1 MKMAAGFSAAIFAT
15 SARRTLGELA
25 VVSLASVKR
34 VSPKAIKTN
43 GSGTAES
50 VTVNVAAETAGPLKV
65 AASRKTMGKD
75 LFIARCYGPGG
86 SQIMKLLFAALLCI
100 PAVAAAAGTAPSES
114 ARWQQHA
121 RHVHIIRDNWGIAH
135 VYGKSDAD
143 AVFGMIYAQAEDD
156 FNRIERNYLVSLGW
170 LAQAEGESAVYDDL
184 RARLFID
191 VGRLQQ
197 QYRAAPAWLKSL
209 MDAWADGLNYFL
221 STHSAV
227 HPKVIRR
234 FEPWMALSFTEGS
247 IGGDIETVDLGRL
260 QKFYGEAGP
269 PKVSLR
275 PASEPLLE
283 EFPGGS
289 NGFAIAP
296 KLTASGHAMLW
307 INPHT
312 SYYFRSELQMVS
324 EQGLNVYG
332 AVTWGQFFVYQ
343 GFNTHNGWMHTSY
356 GGDAIDEYAEDI
368 VKKSD
373 GLYYRYGRQLKKL
386 RVSRVTVPFKQAE
399 GAGSRTFTVYRSH
412 HGPIIRSQNGKWIA
426 IKLLQK
432 PVPALTQSYL
442 RTKTTDYASFRK
454 TQDLRTD
461 TSNNT
466 VYADTNGTIAYFHG
480 NFIPKRDTSFDFTR
494 PVDGSNP
501 ATEWQ
506 GPHAVEDT
514 ITLLNPGNGWLFNSN
529 NWPFS
534 SAGDRSPKRENYPHY
549 MWTKGENPRGPHA
562 IEVLSRMHAATLD
575 SLIAAGYDGHLT
587 AFDVLLPPLFAAFDA
602 LPAADARRADL
613 KEAIETLRGWNR
625 RTSADSV
632 ATAIAIFWGQGLIER
647 NGAAARDADEPVYDY
662 LVDKLT
668 DAERIEGLSAALE
681 KLQQDFGRRQIAWG
695 EINRFQRLTDDIV
708 QPFDDAKASLP
719 VGFAPSQ
726 WGALASFD
734 SSKPRKTKKIYGSV
748 GNSFV
753 AAVDFGPT
761 IHAKAIMS
769 GGESGDPSSSH
780 FTDQALMFSQG
791 RFRDVLFYPEEIRA
805 HAERSYQP

>member
-1 MKMAAGFSAAIFAT
+1 
-15 SARRTLGELA
+15 
-25 VVSLASVKR
+25 
-34 VSPKAIKTN
+34 
-43 GSGTAES
+43 
-50 VTVNVAAETAGPLKV
+50 
-65 AASRKTMGKD
+65 
-75 LFIARCYGPGG
+75 
-86 SQIMKLLFAALLCI
+86 MKLLFVALLCI
-100 PAVAAAAGTAPSES
+100 PVFAGAAGTAPSEN

-121 RHVHIIRDNWGIAH
+121 QRVHIIRDNWGIAH

-156 FNRIERNYLVSLGW
+156 FNRIERNYLIALGW
-170 LAQAEGESAVYDDL
+170 LARAEGESAIYSDL

-191 VGRLQQ
+191 VDRLQQ
-197 QYRAAPAWLKSL
+197 QYRGAPPWLKSL
-209 MDAWADGLNYFL
+209 MDAWSDGLNYFL
-221 STHSAV
+221 SKHPDV
-227 HPKVIRR
+227 HAKVIRH

-247 IGGDIETVDLGRL
+247 IGGDIETIDLKQL
-260 QKFYGEAGP
+260 EKFYSAP
-269 PKVSLR
+269 PAARLT
-275 PASEPLLE
+275 PAEHQSAASDPVPEQ
-283 EFPGGS
+283 FPGGS

-312 SYYFRSELQMVS
+312 SYYFRAELQVVS
-324 EQGLNVYG
+324 DEELNVYG

-343 GFNTHNGWMHTSY
+343 GFNSHNGWMHTSY
-356 GGDAIDEYAEDI
+356 GGDAIDEYAEDV
-368 VKKSD
+368 VKKPD
-373 GLYYRYGRQLKKL
+373 ALYYRYGTQLRKI
-386 RVSRVTVPFKQAE
+386 RVSRVTIPIKQA
-399 GAGSRTFTVYRSH
+399 GGSSSRFFTVYHSH
-412 HGPIIRSQNGKWIA
+412 HGPIIRAENGKWIA
-426 IKLLQK
+426 IKLLQV
-432 PVPALTQSYL
+432 PVAALSQSYL
-442 RTKTTDYASFRK
+442 RTKTIDYASFRK
-454 TQDLRTD
+454 TQDMRTD

-466 VYADTNGTIAYFHG
+466 VYADANGTIAYFHG
-480 NFIPKRDTSFDFTR
+480 NFIPRRDTSFDFTH

-506 GPHAVEDT
+506 GPHAVADT
-514 ITLLNPGNGWLFNSN
+514 ITLLNPSNGWLFNSN
-529 NWPFS
+529 NWPFAA
-534 SAGDRSPKRENYPHY
+534 AGEQSPKRENYPRY

-562 IEVLSRMHAATLD
+562 IEILSKLRNATLD

-587 AFDVLLPPLFAAFDA
+587 AFDNLLPPLLAAFDA
-602 LPAADARRADL
+602 LPGADSRRANL
-613 KEAIETLRGWNR
+613 REAVEVLRAWNR

-632 ATAIAIFWGQGLIER
+632 ATAVAIFWGQGLIER
-647 NGAAARDADEPVYDY
+647 NGAAARDADEPAYDY

-668 DAERIEGLSAALE
+668 DAQRIDGLTAALA
-681 KLQQDFGRRQIAWG
+681 KLQQDFGRWQITWG

-708 QPFDDAKASLP
+708 QPFDDAKPSLP

-769 GGESGDPSSSH
+769 GGESGDPASPH

-791 RFRDVLFYPEEIRA
+791 RFRDVLFYPEDVRA

>member
-1 MKMAAGFSAAIFAT
+1 
-15 SARRTLGELA
+15 
-25 VVSLASVKR
+25 
-34 VSPKAIKTN
+34 
-43 GSGTAES
+43 
-50 VTVNVAAETAGPLKV
+50 
-65 AASRKTMGKD
+65 
-75 LFIARCYGPGG
+75 
-86 SQIMKLLFAALLCI
+86 MKLFFAALLCI
-100 PAVAAAAGTAPSES
+100 SAVVCAAGAKNAPGEN
-114 ARWQQHA
+114 AWQQHA
-121 RHVHIIRDNWGIAH
+121 QRVHITRDNWGIAH

-156 FNRIERNYLVSLGW
+156 FNRIEHNYLVSLGW
-170 LAQAEGESAVYDDL
+170 LAQAEGESALYSDL

-209 MDAWADGLNYFL
+209 MDAWSDGLNYFL

-227 HPKVIRR
+227 HPKVIRH

-247 IGGDIETVDLGRL
+247 IGGDIETIDLKRL
-260 QKFYGEAGP
+260 EKFYGPATP
-269 PKVSLR
+269 PMAALSKAATDPV
-275 PASEPLLE
+275 PE
-283 EFPGGS
+283 ESPGGS

-324 EQGLNVYG
+324 DQGLNVYG

-343 GFNTHNGWMHTSY
+343 GFNSHNGWMHTSY
-356 GGDAIDEYAEDI
+356 GGDAIDEYAEDL
-368 VKKSD
+368 VKKPD
-373 GLYYRYGRQLKKL
+373 GLYYRYGPKLKKL
-386 RVSRVTVPFKQAE
+386 RASVVSIPVKQA
-399 GAGSRTFTVYRSH
+399 AGLGNRSFTVYRSH
-412 HGPIIRSQNGKWIA
+412 HGPIIRAENGKWIA
-426 IKLLQK
+426 IKLLQE
-432 PVPALTQSYL
+432 PVPALSQSFL

-454 TQDLRTD
+454 TQDMRTD

-466 VYADTNGTIAYFHG
+466 VYADVNGTIAYFHG
-480 NFIPKRDTSFDFTR
+480 NFIPKRDASFDFTH

-506 GPHAVEDT
+506 GPHAIADT
-514 ITLLNPGNGWLFNSN
+514 ITLLNPSNGWLFNSN

-534 SAGDRSPKRENYPHY
+534 AAGEQSPKVENYPRY

-562 IEVLSRMHAATLD
+562 VEVLSKLRNATLD

-587 AFDVLLPPLFAAFDA
+587 AFDILLPPLIKAYDA
-602 LPAADARRADL
+602 LPGADPRRASL
-613 KEAIETLRGWNR
+613 REAIDTLRAWNR

-632 ATAIAIFWGQGLIER
+632 ATALAIFWGQGLIER
-647 NGAAARDADEPVYDY
+647 NGAAARDADEPAYDY

-668 DAERIEGLSAALE
+668 DAERIDGLSAALA
-681 KLQQDFGRRQIAWG
+681 KLQQDFGRWRIAWG

-708 QPFDDAKASLP
+708 QPFDDARPSLA

-734 SSKPRKTKKIYGSV
+734 SSKPRKTKRIYGST

-769 GGESGDPSSSH
+769 GGESGDPSSPH

-791 RFRDVLFYPEEIRA
+791 QFRDVLFYPEEVRA

>member
-1 MKMAAGFSAAIFAT
+1 
-15 SARRTLGELA
+15 
-25 VVSLASVKR
+25 
-34 VSPKAIKTN
+34 
-43 GSGTAES
+43 
-50 VTVNVAAETAGPLKV
+50 
-65 AASRKTMGKD
+65 
-75 LFIARCYGPGG
+75 
-86 SQIMKLLFAALLCI
+86 MKLFFAALMCI
-100 PAVAAAAGTAPSES
+100 PAVVCAAGASDAASEN
-114 ARWQQHA
+114 AWREHA
-121 RHVHIIRDNWGIAH
+121 QRVHIIRDNWGIAH

-156 FNRIERNYLVSLGW
+156 FNRIEHNYLVSLGW
-170 LAQAEGESAVYDDL
+170 LAQAEGESALYSDL

-197 QYRAAPAWLKSL
+197 QYRAAPVWLKSL
-209 MDAWADGLNYFL
+209 MDAWSDGLNYFL

-227 HPKVIRR
+227 HPKVIRH

-247 IGGDIETVDLGRL
+247 IGGDIETIDLKQL
-260 QKFYGEAGP
+260 EKFYGPATP
-269 PKVSLR
+269 PMAALPGAATDPV
-275 PASEPLLE
+275 PE

-324 EQGLNVYG
+324 EAGLNVYG

-356 GGDAIDEYAEDI
+356 GGDAIDEYAEDL
-368 VKKSD
+368 VKKPD
-373 GLYYRYGRQLKKL
+373 GLYYRYGPGLKKL
-386 RVSRVTVPFKQAE
+386 RASVVSIPIKQA
-399 GAGSRTFTVYRSH
+399 AGLDNRSFTVYHSH
-412 HGPIIRSQNGKWIA
+412 HGPIIRAENGKWIA
-426 IKLLQK
+426 IKLLQE
-432 PVPALTQSYL
+432 PVPALSQSFL

-454 TQDLRTD
+454 TQDMRTD

-466 VYADTNGTIAYFHG
+466 VYADASGTIAYFHG
-480 NFIPKRDTSFDFTR
+480 NFIPKRDTSFDFTH

-501 ATEWQ
+501 ATEWH
-506 GPHAVEDT
+506 GPHAIADT
-514 ITLLNPGNGWLFNSN
+514 ITLLNPSNGWLFNSN

-534 SAGDRSPKRENYPHY
+534 AAGEQSPKVENYPRY

-562 IEVLSRMHAATLD
+562 VEVLSKLRDATLD

-587 AFDVLLPPLFAAFDA
+587 AFDILLPPLIHAYDA
-602 LPAADARRADL
+602 LPGADPRRASL
-613 KEAIETLRGWNR
+613 GEAIDMLRAWNR

-632 ATAIAIFWGQGLIER
+632 ATAVAIFWGQGLIER
-647 NGAAARDADEPVYDY
+647 NGAAARDADEPAYDY

-668 DAERIEGLSAALE
+668 DDERLEGLSAALA
-681 KLQQDFGRRQIAWG
+681 KLQQDFGRWRIAWG
-695 EINRFQRLTDDIV
+695 EINRFQRLTGDIV
-708 QPFDDAKASLP
+708 QPFDDARPSLP

-734 SSKPRKTKKIYGSV
+734 SSKPRKTKKIYGST
-748 GNSFV
+748 GNSFI

-761 IHAKAIMS
+761 IHAKALMS
-769 GGESGDPSSSH
+769 GGESGDPSSPH

-791 RFRDVLFYPEEIRA
+791 RFRDVLFYPEDVRA
-805 HAERSYQP
+805 HAERSYQPGK